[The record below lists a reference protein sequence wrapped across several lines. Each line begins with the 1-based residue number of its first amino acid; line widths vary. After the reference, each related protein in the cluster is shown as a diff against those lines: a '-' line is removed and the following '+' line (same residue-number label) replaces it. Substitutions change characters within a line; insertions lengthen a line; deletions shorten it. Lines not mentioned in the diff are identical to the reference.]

1 MLWFLAHELRGKPD
15 GRLTEL
21 WKFGGVTVN
30 WTDPWWYWFIR
41 KFYHQGNVDLLLVLL
56 FFATVKENLEF

>member
-15 GRLTEL
+15 DRLIEL

-30 WTDPWWYWFIR
+30 WTDP
-41 KFYHQGNVDLLLVLL
+41 
-56 FFATVKENLEF
+56 